1 MKRFCIPPEEDGEFV
16 ARMEDVLDV
25 YEREYDEKRPVV
37 CLDETS
43 KEIHAE
49 VSEPIAAAV
58 AMGEKP
64 STPMRQDYEYV
75 RNGTAAIFMIYEPLT
90 GRCHADTSD
99 QRTAID
105 YAHRIEYLCDI
116 IYPNAEKIVLVQD
129 NLNTHKVGSLYQTFP
144 PEKARRLAER
154 LEIHFTPNHGSWLNM
169 AEIALRVLSGQ
180 CIKGRFP
187 SRAELDR
194 AIAAWGKRNERTPLR
209 TDWRFTTADARLK
222 LKRLYPKVMP
232 ELAT

>member
-1 MKRFCIPPEEDGEFV
+1 MKRFCIPPSEDAEFV

-49 VSEPIAAAV
+49 VNDPLAATA
-58 AMGEKP
+58 AKGEKP
-64 STPMRQDYEYV
+64 AKLLRQDYEYV
-75 RNGTAAIFMIYEPLT
+75 RRGTAAIFMIYEPLT
-90 GRCHADTSD
+90 GRCYADTSD
-99 QRTAID
+99 QRTAIE
-105 YAHRIEYLCDI
+105 YAHRIEYVCEVLYPKADKI
-116 IYPNAEKIVLVQD
+116 ILVQD
-129 NLNTHKVGSLYQTFP
+129 NLNTHKLGSLYQAFA

-154 LEIHFTPNHGSWLNM
+154 LEIHYTPNHGSWLNM

-187 SRAELDR
+187 SRGELDR
-194 AIAAWGKRNERTPLR
+194 AIEAWGKRNQKAPMR
-209 TDWRFTTADARLK
+209 TDWRFTTADARIK
-222 LKRLYPKVMP
+222 LKRLYPRVMQ
-232 ELAT
+232 E